1 MCGRMT
7 LTTTDLADVVDAL
20 VAEIAPED
28 ARRYRARFNVA
39 PSDLH
44 WIVDV
49 RRGHRVLH
57 PAIWGYLASG
67 RPLINVRSEPLADGK
82 GFREALESRRCV
94 VVSDGFL
101 EWTKPARE
109 PFWYHRTSGGLVLL
123 AGLYQHPADRTA
135 GSGDGITV
143 AAGAGAGDAAAGS
156 GSRSGSGSGS
166 RSGGAGAD
174 DHDRLFPRFTVLTT
188 RPNALVARV
197 HDRMPVVLAPHQ
209 LDEWFTAPPARA
221 AALLAPAPDD
231 ALVATPVSRRVS
243 SVKNDDADC
252 LAPRSVDDGPRAG
265 APKDGADPAAPG
277 HRERR
282 QGRLFDV

>member
-1 MCGRMT
+1 MT

-20 VAEIAPED
+20 GAEIAPED
-28 ARRYRARFNVA
+28 APRYRARFNVA

-49 RRGHRVLH
+49 RRGHRVLQ

-82 GFREALESRRCV
+82 GFRGAFESRRCV

-109 PFWYHRTSGGLVLL
+109 PFWYHRTTGGLVLL
-123 AGLYQHPADRTA
+123 AGLYQHPADR
-135 GSGDGITV
+135 V
-143 AAGAGAGDAAAGS
+143 AGAGAGDGGVITGAGGAATGGS
-156 GSRSGSGSGS
+156 GSRTGIRG
-166 RSGGAGAD
+166 GGAGTDD
-174 DHDRLFPRFTVLTT
+174 DHLFPRFTVLTT
-188 RPNALVARV
+188 RPNALVAQV
-197 HDRMPVVLAPHQ
+197 HDRMPVVLAPEQ
-209 LDEWFTAPPARA
+209 LGEWFTAPPARA
-221 AALLAPAPDD
+221 AALLVPAPDD
-231 ALVATPVSRRVS
+231 ALIATPVSRRVS

-252 LAPRSVDDGPRAG
+252 LAPRSVEDPRAEARTEG
-265 APKDGADPAAPG
+265 AHPAAPG

-282 QGRLFDV
+282 QGRLFDL